1 MLPTLAAHGSL
12 SQSQNQQH
20 PAQWAPVSGRFP
32 LHTASNQPTSHFP
45 HSVKEN
51 KTKIGVLALD
61 TCMSSVTRIPD
72 YGPMSYLPGS
82 VFKYSLDL
90 IHFFFPKVNNGE
102 MNPPILLDACLPRK

>member
-1 MLPTLAAHGSL
+1 MAVYLKVKINNTLHHEHWCW
-12 SQSQNQQH
+12 Q
-20 PAQWAPVSGRFP
+20 
-32 LHTASNQPTSHFP
+32 FP

-51 KTKIGVLALD
+51 KTEIGVLALD
-61 TCMSSVTRIPD
+61 TCMSSVTVIPD
-72 YGPMSYLPGS
+72 YSPMSNLPGS